1 LIRHQ
6 GWHTAVMNSDYQQQL
21 EEVRAIAR
29 RIRERD
35 RKNDEDRD
43 RIRSLIPQLFP
54 DPTPRG
60 RLTEVVE
67 ATGWTREY
75 VARIRDGKVKPSRVP
90 ARSRP
95 RSGGHRTGTRS
106 PATFATTS
114 RTTGSPATTT
124 TDCTLA
130 LKDGASCAALRPT
143 PLAGV
148 DLWWTTSSRRAPT
161 FVSSEACC
169 ATPATP
175 SCH

>member
-1 LIRHQ
+1 
-6 GWHTAVMNSDYQQQL
+6 MNSDYQQQL

-75 VARIRDGKVKPSRVP
+75 VARIRDGKVKPS
-90 ARSRP
+90 
-95 RSGGHRTGTRS
+95 
-106 PATFATTS
+106 
-114 RTTGSPATTT
+114 
-124 TDCTLA
+124 
-130 LKDGASCAALRPT
+130 
-143 PLAGV
+143 
-148 DLWWTTSSRRAPT
+148 
-161 FVSSEACC
+161 
-169 ATPATP
+169 
-175 SCH
+175 